1 MINLM
6 ICFARSGGTLL
17 NRCLGSLPDV
27 IIMSEVNP
35 LGGGWGAE
43 KEKSPTTIKKQ
54 AEQWYGISLKNNDF
68 KNSAIELNK
77 ICCEQNKH
85 LIIRDWS
92 FVNFTPIEKNNL
104 NPPNEILALKELE
117 DRSVTFAFI
126 RNSIDVWISRGT
138 PPIEEFYEQ
147 YSKYID
153 ELIKNNIKLF
163 KYEDFCEN
171 PDTEL
176 KKICTYLNIP
186 YSDAYKHYN
195 DFTNV
200 SGDIQNFEKSRG
212 IKYRKIVPLKRKSI
226 PNKSIVEI
234 NKCNKMIEINKSLGY
249 GTSYYTSMQMR
260 LRVLLVNVLL
270 PVKRFIYLLKN

>member
-92 FVNFTPIEKNNL
+92 FVNFTPIEKNDL